1 MQICVCSVLFF
12 DVCGCC
18 AVQMLVRKGDAP
30 VVVAVEVLVD
40 IDTFHVF
47 SVLSHIYRMTGCVSV
62 DA

>member
-1 MQICVCSVLFF
+1 MLFF

-40 IDTFHVF
+40 IDTFQVF